1 MSTNICSEKLEQYNF
16 HRSRLIDFC
25 DKADKELKKAAEIQK
40 RPDNYKNPAEKLKAD
55 TYTLVL
61 IGAFQSGKSTL
72 FNYLCDGWELS
83 PVGPG
88 GGGIRTSGCQVTA
101 HPIKEGEKERAEITW
116 RSPAELLSALGSC
129 LIEYFEEPSSP
140 YTLTEKEVNLAS
152 EQDRAK
158 LAGFA
163 VQKLTDPEE
172 KLSDN
177 DRELLRFTLIVCKFY
192 DQFAACCSSGKS
204 TCSLEDS
211 VKLSSYPQDWCSK
224 WQYIEETQDWSLPG
238 FTADEVNFAFCG
250 GVELFLDSPILRS
263 LGCSIIDCPGLFISK
278 WDTDIATRCIRE
290 ANAILYMFG
299 GNKALTQEDLA
310 ALKTAVQLG
319 GRHKII
325 FGANLHVARVQWDNI
340 LQNAII
346 PTLKTNGFD
355 NPVVHNFH
363 SAIALR
369 SRELMLCEYD
379 MLSPMSEAAI
389 KLDISLGKKDMEVIK
404 FLRRQLDKHISN
416 LTNWD
421 EGLED
426 YKDDY
431 NALDQL
437 SGVPAFVS
445 SANEFVVRNRAVS
458 ILVHEGTQQIS
469 DALQLASAELG
480 QKVELLEK
488 DVKQAR
494 EILDGEE
501 AALKEFQRS
510 RKLYE
515 DNITNALKSSEDA
528 LKKHY
533 ESRVVQKLADHKE
546 KLIDITLKEM
556 PNEIAAFFID
566 KNKRCKKYS
575 AAVGE
580 VLKSVLEE
588 IRKEILAGFTG
599 LSAFVAYKDAY
610 EGNRN
615 KLLQEAEAFKEL
627 KGLAS
632 INPQFPES
640 FVDSVHG
647 MSLPQAEKLMEEVC
661 SQKDKFWTLIWAILT
676 FGLLK
681 GFKNYTKRAEAI
693 VEKFLNEFQ
702 KMTFDQL
709 WKCMDQDTPA
719 GPMKALNNSL
729 NDFSKCFNEA
739 EKIVRRNLDG
749 AKSLLDDVECKADVV
764 PTYKQ
769 LSAELLQLK
778 DECGKLEARVRE
790 DFPSS

>member
-25 DKADKELKKAAEIQK
+25 GKADKVLKKAAELQK
-40 RPDNYKNPAEKLKAD
+40 RTESYENPEEKLKAD

-72 FNYLCDGWELS
+72 FNYLCDGRELS

-101 HPIKEGEKERAEITW
+101 HPIKEGEKERAEIVW
-116 RSPAELLSALGSC
+116 RSPAELLSALGCC
-129 LIEYFEEPSSP
+129 LLEYFEEPSS
-140 YTLTEKEVNLAS
+140 TSAITEKEVNLAS
-152 EQDRAK
+152 AADREK

-163 VQKLTDPEE
+163 VQKLTAPEE

-192 DQFAACCSSGKS
+192 GQFAARCSSGKS
-204 TCSLEDS
+204 TCSLEES

-263 LGCSIIDCPGLFISK
+263 LGCSIIDCPGLFISQ
-278 WDTDIATRCIRE
+278 WDTDIATRCIKE

-346 PTLKTNGFD
+346 PTLKMNGFD

-379 MLSPMSEAAI
+379 MLSPMSKAAI
-389 KLDISLGKKDMEVIK
+389 KLDIALGKKDMEVIK
-404 FLRRQLDKHISN
+404 FLRRQLDKHISI
-416 LTNWD
+416 LTGWD
-421 EGLED
+421 EDLED

-469 DALQLASAELG
+469 DSLQLASAELG

-501 AALKEFQRS
+501 AALKEFQSS

-515 DNITNALKSSEDA
+515 KNITNALERSEDA
-528 LKKHY
+528 LKKY
-533 ESRVVQKLADHKE
+533 YKSCVAQKVAERENQLINITRDKLPPTLLLPFIKRNKHIKE
-546 KLIDITLKEM
+546 
-556 PNEIAAFFID
+556 
-566 KNKRCKKYS
+566 YS

-580 VLKSVLEE
+580 VLKSVLVE
-588 IRKEILAGFTG
+588 IRNEIREGFTV
-599 LSAFVAYKDAY
+599 LPAYVAYKDAY

-640 FVDSVHG
+640 FVNSVHG
-647 MSLPQAEKLMEEVC
+647 MLLPQAEKLMEEVFN
-661 SQKDKFWTLIWAILT
+661 QQGGFWEYVWAILT
-676 FGLLK
+676 FGLK
-681 GFKNYTKRAEAI
+681 DFKWTKKTQATAI
-693 VEKFLNEFQ
+693 VKKYLVDFQ
-702 KMTFDQL
+702 EMTFNQL
-709 WKCMDQDTPA
+709 WKCMHQENPA
-719 GPMKALNNSL
+719 GPMKELNNSL
-729 NDFSKCFNEA
+729 NDFGKCFNEA

-749 AKSLLDDVECKADVV
+749 AKSLLDGVEIRADVV

>member
-25 DKADKELKKAAEIQK
+25 AKADKALKKAAEIQK
-40 RPDNYKNPAEKLKAD
+40 RPDNYENPADKLKAD

-72 FNYLCDGWELS
+72 FNYLCDGRELS

-192 DQFAACCSSGKS
+192 GQFAARCSSGKS
-204 TCSLEDS
+204 TCSLEES

-310 ALKTAVQLG
+310 ALQTAVQLG

-325 FGANLHVARVQWDNI
+325 FGANLHVDMVQWDNI

-346 PTLKTNGFD
+346 PTLKMNGFD

-369 SRELMLCEYD
+369 SRELMLCEYGL
-379 MLSPMSEAAI
+379 LSPMSEAAI
-389 KLDISLGKKDMEVIK
+389 KLDIELGKKNMELIK
-404 FLRRQLDKHISN
+404 FLRRQLDKHIRNFTSWN
-416 LTNWD
+416 DSLD
-421 EGLED
+421 D
-426 YKDDY
+426 YKDNY

-437 SGVPAFVS
+437 SGVPAFIS
-445 SANEFVVRNRAVS
+445 SANEFVVRNRAIS

-469 DALQLASAELG
+469 DSLQLASAELG

-488 DVKQAR
+488 DVEQAR

-501 AALKEFQRS
+501 AALKEFQSS
-510 RKLYE
+510 RQLYE
-515 DNITNALKSSEDA
+515 NNITNALKTSESA

-533 ESRVVQKLADHKE
+533 ESRVARKLAERKE
-546 KLIDITLKEM
+546 KLIDITRKEM
-556 PNEIAAFFID
+556 PGEIAAFFID

-575 AAVGE
+575 AAIGE
-580 VLKSVLEE
+580 VLKGVLEE
-588 IRKEILAGFTG
+588 IRKEILDGFTG
-599 LSAFVAYKDAY
+599 QEAFVAYKDAY

-632 INPQFPES
+632 INPQFPEG
-640 FVDSVHG
+640 FVNSVHG
-647 MSLPQAEKLMEEVC
+647 MLLPQAEKLMEEVFN
-661 SQKDKFWTLIWAILT
+661 QQGGFWNFVWAILL
-676 FGLLK
+676 FGLK
-681 GFKNYTKRAEAI
+681 EFFIDSRDRAKAI
-693 VEKFLNEFQ
+693 VENFLNDFQ
-702 KMTFDQL
+702 KMTFNQL
-709 WKCMDQDTPA
+709 WKCMYQDTPA
-719 GPMKALNNSL
+719 GPMIALNNSL
-729 NDFSKCFNEA
+729 TDFKNCFNEA

-749 AKSLLDDVECKADVV
+749 AKSLLNDVKRTADVV

>member
-25 DKADKELKKAAEIQK
+25 AKADKALKKAAEIQK
-40 RPDNYKNPAEKLKAD
+40 RPDNYENPADKLKAD

-72 FNYLCDGWELS
+72 FNYLCDGRELS

-192 DQFAACCSSGKS
+192 GQFAARCSSGKS
-204 TCSLEDS
+204 TCSLEES

-278 WDTDIATRCIRE
+278 WDTDIATRCIKE

-299 GNKALTQEDLA
+299 GNKAMTQEDLA

-346 PTLKTNGFD
+346 PTLKMNGFD

-389 KLDISLGKKDMEVIK
+389 KLDIALDKEDMEVIE
-404 FLRRQLDKHISN
+404 FLRSQLNQHISN
-416 LTNWD
+416 LTRGKMN
-421 EGLED
+421 LANFA
-426 YKDDY
+426 DDY
-431 NALDQL
+431 NVLDQF

-469 DALQLASAELG
+469 DSLQLASAELG

-488 DVKQAR
+488 DVATASK
-494 EILDGEE
+494 ILAEE
-501 AALKEFQRS
+501 TAALEKFKKS
-510 RKLYE
+510 RDLYE
-515 DNITNALKSSEDA
+515 KNILNALNTSETA
-528 LKKHY
+528 IKKHY
-533 ESRVVQKLADHKE
+533 KTKVTTKLEAHKE
-546 KLIDITLKEM
+546 ALITITMDKM
-556 PNEIAAFFID
+556 PGALALPFID
-566 KNKRCKKYS
+566 KNKRIKEYS
-575 AAVGE
+575 TEVGE

-588 IRKEILAGFTG
+588 IRREILKEFTT
-599 LSAFVAYKDAY
+599 LPAFVEYKDLY
-610 EGNRN
+610 ERNRN
-615 KLLQEAEAFKEL
+615 RLLQDAEAFNEL

-640 FVDSVHG
+640 FVNSVHG
-647 MSLPQAEKLMEEVC
+647 MLLPQAEKLMEEVFN
-661 SQKDKFWTLIWAILT
+661 QQGGFWNFIWHILA
-676 FGLLK
+676 FGLFLPFTNNK
-681 GFKNYTKRAEAI
+681 ARAKAI
-693 VEKFLNEFQ
+693 VENFLNDFQ
-702 KMTFDQL
+702 EMTFDQL
-709 WKCMDQDTPA
+709 WKCMHQDTPA

-729 NDFSKCFNEA
+729 SDFKNCFNEA

-749 AKSLLDDVECKADVV
+749 AKSLLADVKRTADVV

-769 LSAELLQLK
+769 LSAGLLQLK

>member
-25 DKADKELKKAAEIQK
+25 GKADKVLKTAAEIQK
-40 RPDNYKNPAEKLKAD
+40 RPDNYENPADKLKAD

-72 FNYLCDGWELS
+72 FNYLCDGRELS

-163 VQKLTDPEE
+163 VQKLTDPKE

-192 DQFAACCSSGKS
+192 GQFAARCSSGKS
-204 TCSLEDS
+204 TCSLEES

-389 KLDISLGKKDMEVIK
+389 KLDIALDKEDMEVIE
-404 FLRRQLDKHISN
+404 FLRLQLNLHISN
-416 LTNWD
+416 LTRCKMN
-421 EGLED
+421 LANF
-426 YKDDY
+426 KNDY
-431 NALDQL
+431 NALDLL

-469 DALQLASAELG
+469 ASLQLASAELG

-501 AALKEFQRS
+501 AALKEFQSS
-510 RKLYE
+510 RQLYE
-515 DNITNALKSSEDA
+515 NNITNALKTSEAA

-533 ESRVVQKLADHKE
+533 ESRVARKVAERKE
-546 KLIDITLKEM
+546 KLIDITCDKM
-556 PNEIAAFFID
+556 PSTLGLVFTD
-566 KNKRCKKYS
+566 KNKRIKEYS

-588 IRKEILAGFTG
+588 IRKEILDGFTG
-599 LSAFVAYKDAY
+599 LTAFVAYKDAY

-640 FVDSVHG
+640 FVNSVHG
-647 MSLPQAEKLMEEVC
+647 MLLPQAEKLMEEDFN
-661 SQKDKFWTLIWAILT
+661 QQGGFWKFVWEILL
-676 FGLLK
+676 FGL
-681 GFKNYTKRAEAI
+681 GAFFRDDRARAKAI
-693 VEKFLNEFQ
+693 VENFLKKFQ

-709 WKCMDQDTPA
+709 WKCMEQDTPE
-719 GPMKALNNSL
+719 GPMKALKSSL
-729 NDFSKCFNEA
+729 TDFRKCFNEA

-749 AKSLLDDVECKADVV
+749 AKSLLDDVKRTADVV

-778 DECGKLEARVRE
+778 DECGKLEAHVRE

>member
-25 DKADKELKKAAEIQK
+25 GKADKVLKTAAEIQK
-40 RPDNYKNPAEKLKAD
+40 RPDNYENPADKLKAD

-72 FNYLCDGWELS
+72 FNYLCDGRELS

-101 HPIKEGEKERAEITW
+101 HPIKDGEKERAEITW

-140 YTLTEKEVNLAS
+140 DTLTEKEVNLAS

-177 DRELLRFTLIVCKFY
+177 DRELLRFTLIVSKFY

-204 TCSLEDS
+204 TCSLEES

-250 GVELFLDSPILRS
+250 GVELFLDSPILHS

-278 WDTDIATRCIRE
+278 WDTDIATRCIKE

-346 PTLKTNGFD
+346 PTLKMNGFD

-369 SRELMLCEYD
+369 SRELMLCKYD
-379 MLSPMSEAAI
+379 MLSPMSKAAI
-389 KLDISLGKKDMEVIK
+389 KLDIALGKKDMEVIK
-404 FLRRQLDKHISN
+404 FLRRQLDKHICN
-416 LTNWD
+416 LTGWD
-421 EGLED
+421 ESLED

-445 SANEFVVRNRAVS
+445 AANEFVVRNRAVS

-469 DALQLASAELG
+469 DSLQLASAELG

-488 DVKQAR
+488 DVEQAR

-501 AALKEFQRS
+501 AALKEFQSS

-515 DNITNALKSSEDA
+515 KNITNALERSEDA
-528 LKKHY
+528 LKKY
-533 ESRVVQKLADHKE
+533 YKSCVAQKVVERENQLINITRDKLPPTLLLPFIKRNKHIKE
-546 KLIDITLKEM
+546 
-556 PNEIAAFFID
+556 
-566 KNKRCKKYS
+566 YS

-580 VLKSVLEE
+580 VLKSVLVE
-588 IRKEILAGFTG
+588 IRKEILAGFTV
-599 LSAFVAYKDAY
+599 LPAYVAYKDAY

-640 FVDSVHG
+640 FVNSVHG
-647 MSLPQAEKLMEEVC
+647 MLLPQAEKLMEEVFN
-661 SQKDKFWTLIWAILT
+661 QQGGFWEYVWAILT
-676 FGLLK
+676 FGLK
-681 GFKNYTKRAEAI
+681 DFKWTKKTQATAI
-693 VEKFLNEFQ
+693 VKKYLVDFQ
-702 KMTFDQL
+702 EMTFDQL
-709 WKCMDQDTPA
+709 WKCMHQDTPA

-729 NDFSKCFNEA
+729 TDFRKCFNEA

-749 AKSLLDDVECKADVV
+749 AKSLLADVKRTADVV

>member
-1 MSTNICSEKLEQYNF
+1 MNSNICSEKLEQYNF

-25 DKADKELKKAAEIQK
+25 GKADNVLKKAAELQK
-40 RPDNYKNPAEKLKAD
+40 RTESYENPAEKLKAD

-72 FNYLCDGWELS
+72 FNYLCDGRELS

-101 HPIKEGEKERAEITW
+101 HPIKEGEKERAEIVW
-116 RSPAELLSALGSC
+116 RSPAELLSALGCC
-129 LIEYFEEPSSP
+129 LLEYFEEPSS
-140 YTLTEKEVNLAS
+140 TSAITEKEVNLAS
-152 EQDRAK
+152 AADREK

-163 VQKLTDPEE
+163 VQKLTAPEE
-172 KLSDN
+172 KLSDS

-192 DQFAACCSSGKS
+192 GQFAARCSSGKS
-204 TCSLEDS
+204 TCSLEES

-224 WQYIEETQDWSLPG
+224 WLHIEETQDWSLPG

-310 ALKTAVQLG
+310 ALQTAVQLG

-325 FGANLHVARVQWDNI
+325 FGANLHVDMVQWDNI

-346 PTLKTNGFD
+346 PTLKMNGFD

-369 SRELMLCEYD
+369 SRELMLCEYGL
-379 MLSPMSEAAI
+379 LSPMSEAAI
-389 KLDISLGKKDMEVIK
+389 KLDIELGKKNMEVIK
-404 FLRRQLDKHISN
+404 FLRRQLDKHIRNFTSWN
-416 LTNWD
+416 ESLD
-421 EGLED
+421 DYED
-426 YKDDY
+426 NY

-469 DALQLASAELG
+469 DSLQLASAELS

-488 DVKQAR
+488 DVEQAR

-501 AALKEFQRS
+501 AALKEFQSS

-515 DNITNALKSSEDA
+515 KNITNALERSKAA

-533 ESRVVQKLADHKE
+533 ESRVARKVAERKE
-546 KLIDITLKEM
+546 KLIDITCDKM
-556 PNEIAAFFID
+556 PGALLIPFIS
-566 KNKRCKKYS
+566 KNKRIKEYS

-588 IRKEILAGFTG
+588 IRQEILKEFIHLPTF
-599 LSAFVAYKDAY
+599 LAYKDAY

-640 FVDSVHG
+640 FVNSVHG
-647 MSLPQAEKLMEEVC
+647 MFLPQAEKLMEEVFN
-661 SQKDKFWTLIWAILT
+661 QQGGFWNFVWAILL
-676 FGLLK
+676 FGLNA
-681 GFKNYTKRAEAI
+681 FFINARARAEAI
-693 VEKFLNEFQ
+693 VKNFLDDFQ

-709 WKCMDQDTPA
+709 WNCMNQKNPD
-719 GPMKALNNSL
+719 GPMKALQNSES
-729 NDFSKCFNEA
+729 DFKRCFNKA
-739 EKIVRRNLDG
+739 EEIVQKNLDG
-749 AKSLLDDVECKADVV
+749 AKGLLNDVTRTADVI

>member
-25 DKADKELKKAAEIQK
+25 AKADKALKKAAEIQK
-40 RPDNYKNPAEKLKAD
+40 RPDNYENPADKLKAD

-72 FNYLCDGWELS
+72 FNYLCDGRELS

-163 VQKLTDPEE
+163 VQKLTAPEE

-204 TCSLEDS
+204 TCSLEES

-224 WQYIEETQDWSLPG
+224 WQYIEKTQDWSLPG

-278 WDTDIATRCIRE
+278 WDTDIATRCIKE

-379 MLSPMSEAAI
+379 MLSPMSKAAI
-389 KLDISLGKKDMEVIK
+389 KLDIALGKKDMEVIK

-421 EGLED
+421 ESLDD

-469 DALQLASAELG
+469 DSLQLASAELG

-488 DVKQAR
+488 DVEQAR

-501 AALKEFQRS
+501 AALKEFQSS
-510 RKLYE
+510 RQLYE
-515 DNITNALKSSEDA
+515 NNITNALTTSEVA
-528 LKKHY
+528 LEKLYK
-533 ESRVVQKLADHKE
+533 SRVAQKLADRKE
-546 KLIDITLKEM
+546 KLIGITLKEM
-556 PNEIAAFFID
+556 PGEITKLFID

-575 AAVGE
+575 AAVGG
-580 VLKSVLEE
+580 VLKKVLEE
-588 IRKEILAGFTG
+588 LREEILVKFMWLTPV
-599 LSAFVAYKDAY
+599 VAYKDAY

-627 KGLAS
+627 KGLTS

-661 SQKDKFWTLIWAILT
+661 SQKDKFWTLIWDILT
-676 FGLLK
+676 FGL
-681 GFKNYTKRAEAI
+681 FSAFSNNTKRAEAI
-693 VEKFLNEFQ
+693 VDKFLDNFM
-702 KMTFDQL
+702 KMTFVQL
-709 WKCMDQDTPA
+709 WKCMHQKNPP

-729 NDFSKCFNEA
+729 TDFKNCFNEA
-739 EKIVRRNLDG
+739 EEIVRRNLDG

>member
-25 DKADKELKKAAEIQK
+25 AKADKVLKKAAEIQK
-40 RPDNYKNPAEKLKAD
+40 RPDNYENPADKLKAD

-72 FNYLCDGWELS
+72 FNYLCDGRELS

-101 HPIKEGEKERAEITW
+101 HSIKEGEKERAEITW

-192 DQFAACCSSGKS
+192 GQFAARCSSGKS
-204 TCSLEDS
+204 TCSLEES

-278 WDTDIATRCIRE
+278 WDTDIATRCIKE

-299 GNKALTQEDLA
+299 GNKAMTQEDLA

-346 PTLKTNGFD
+346 PTLKMNGFD

-389 KLDISLGKKDMEVIK
+389 KLDIALDKEDMEVIE
-404 FLRRQLDKHISN
+404 FLRSQLNQHISN
-416 LTNWD
+416 LTRGRMN
-421 EGLED
+421 LANFA
-426 YKDDY
+426 DDY
-431 NALDQL
+431 NVLDQF

-469 DALQLASAELG
+469 DSLQLASAELG

-488 DVKQAR
+488 DVEQAR

-501 AALKEFQRS
+501 AALKEFQSS
-510 RKLYE
+510 RQLYE
-515 DNITNALKSSEDA
+515 NNITNALKTSEAA

-533 ESRVVQKLADHKE
+533 ESRVARKVAERKE
-546 KLIDITLKEM
+546 KLIDITCDKM
-556 PNEIAAFFID
+556 PSTLGLIFTD
-566 KNKRCKKYS
+566 KNKRIKEYS

-580 VLKSVLEE
+580 VLKGVLEE
-588 IRKEILAGFTG
+588 IRKEILDGFTG
-599 LSAFVAYKDAY
+599 QEAFVAYKDAY

-632 INPQFPES
+632 INPQFPEG
-640 FVDSVHG
+640 FVNSVHG
-647 MSLPQAEKLMEEVC
+647 MLLPQAEKLMEEVFN
-661 SQKDKFWTLIWAILT
+661 QQGGFWNFVWAILL
-676 FGLLK
+676 FGLDA
-681 GFKNYTKRAEAI
+681 FFIDSRARAKAI
-693 VEKFLNEFQ
+693 VENFLNDFQ
-702 KMTFDQL
+702 KMTFKQL
-709 WKCMDQDTPA
+709 WKCMYQDTPA
-719 GPMKALNNSL
+719 GPMIALNNSL
-729 NDFSKCFNEA
+729 TDFKNCFNEA

-749 AKSLLDDVECKADVV
+749 AKSLLDDVERSAEVV
-764 PTYKQ
+764 PMYKQ

-778 DECGKLEARVRE
+778 DECGKLEARVCE

>member
-25 DKADKELKKAAEIQK
+25 GKADKVLKTAAEIQK
-40 RPDNYKNPAEKLKAD
+40 RPDNYENPADKLKAD

-72 FNYLCDGWELS
+72 FNYLCDGRELS

-172 KLSDN
+172 KHSDN

-192 DQFAACCSSGKS
+192 GQFAARCSSGKS
-204 TCSLEDS
+204 TCSLEES

-389 KLDISLGKKDMEVIK
+389 KLDIALDKEDMEVIE
-404 FLRRQLDKHISN
+404 FLRDQLDQHISN
-416 LTNWD
+416 LTRRKMN
-421 EGLED
+421 LANF
-426 YKDDY
+426 KNDY
-431 NALDQL
+431 NALDQF

-469 DALQLASAELG
+469 ASLQLASAELG

-488 DVKQAR
+488 DVEQAR

-501 AALKEFQRS
+501 AALKEFQSS
-510 RKLYE
+510 RQLYE
-515 DNITNALKSSEDA
+515 NNITNALKRSEAA
-528 LKKHY
+528 LKKYY
-533 ESRVVQKLADHKE
+533 ESRVARKVEERKE
-546 KLIDITLKEM
+546 KLIDITCDKM
-556 PNEIAAFFID
+556 PSTFGSIFTD
-566 KNKRCKKYS
+566 KNKRIKEYS

-588 IRKEILAGFTG
+588 IRKEILDGFTG
-599 LSAFVAYKDAY
+599 LTAFVAYKDAY

-640 FVDSVHG
+640 FVNSVQG
-647 MSLPQAEKLMEEVC
+647 MLLPQAEKLMEEDFN
-661 SQKDKFWTLIWAILT
+661 QQGGFWKFVWEILL
-676 FGLLK
+676 FGL
-681 GFKNYTKRAEAI
+681 GAFFRDDRARAKAI
-693 VEKFLNEFQ
+693 VDNFLKDFQ

-709 WKCMDQDTPA
+709 WKCMEQDTPE
-719 GPMKALNNSL
+719 GPMKALKSSL
-729 NDFSKCFNEA
+729 TDFRKCFNEA
-739 EKIVRRNLDG
+739 EKIVRRNLDV
-749 AKSLLDDVECKADVV
+749 AKSLLDDVKRTADVV